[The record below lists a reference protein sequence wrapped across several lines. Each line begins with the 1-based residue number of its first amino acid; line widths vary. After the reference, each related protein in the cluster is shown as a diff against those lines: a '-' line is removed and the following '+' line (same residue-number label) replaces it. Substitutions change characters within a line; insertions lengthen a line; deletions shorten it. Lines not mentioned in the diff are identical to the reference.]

1 MYSMGFLRRGAKSHK
16 LCVIYAGTEEL
27 GMSGRRWMIQ
37 VIFGSV
43 HSLALCYDYL
53 PTYGWIFGCIG
64 FRQLNEPYS

>member
-1 MYSMGFLRRGAKSHK
+1 MYSMGFLRRGAKPHR
-16 LCVIYAGTEEL
+16 LCVIYAGTEEDL

-53 PTYGWIFGCIG
+53 WMDLWMYRI
-64 FRQLNEPYS
+64 